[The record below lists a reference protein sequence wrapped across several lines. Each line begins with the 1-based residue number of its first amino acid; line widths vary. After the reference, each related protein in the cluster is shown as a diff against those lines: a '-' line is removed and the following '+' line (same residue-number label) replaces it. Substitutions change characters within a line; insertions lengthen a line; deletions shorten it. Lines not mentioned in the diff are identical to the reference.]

1 MLILEELGPVV
12 NLRKTKKI
20 TENLQHMIACTT
32 YYITN
37 AYKRLGR
44 IDLSNYFNLVGR
56 KLLGHKESNDE
67 GGMETNYKASN
78 VSRKSINKPPRSLEC
93 KALETHWARACSSS
107 GLFPTQLTG
116 GEDVAMIYAFIE
128 QNDTISAYKDLNCLR
143 KRADYF
149 EILVVFLQ
157 KALAEDL
164 HTNVN
169 EFCEENFEW
178 LQDRNVTIVG
188 KKQQLSKKNIFAKL
202 RTSVTS
208 IDQEKPTFKGIS
220 KLKGKSK
227 KIKNYAL
234 LIPEN
239 LDQTSKLELEYVQ
252 KTAIN
257 LIYTLFPVKHENWQR
272 RIKLRRQFMEEAPFK
287 AQFYVHWV
295 NKLIFLGYI

>member
-1 MLILEELGPVV
+1 MS
-12 NLRKTKKI
+12 LRKTKKI
-20 TENLQHMIACTT
+20 TDNLQHMIACTSF
-32 YYITN
+32 YITN

-44 IDLSNYFNLVGR
+44 IDLSNYFNLFGR
-56 KLLGHKESNDE
+56 KLLGHNESNDE
-67 GGMETNYKASN
+67 GGIETNYKCSN
-78 VSRKSINKPPRSLEC
+78 VSRKRINKPPRFLES
-93 KALETHWARACSSS
+93 KALETHWARTSSS
-107 GLFPTQLTG
+107 MFPTQLTG

-128 QNDTISAYKDLNCLR
+128 QNDTVLVYKDLSCLR

-149 EILVVFLQ
+149 EILVVYLQ

-178 LQDRNVTIVG
+178 LQERNVQIVG

-202 RTSVTS
+202 RNSATS
-208 IDQEKPTFKGIS
+208 IDQEKPTFNVNS
-220 KLKGKSK
+220 KLKAKSRR
-227 KIKNYAL
+227 IKNYAL
-234 LIPEN
+234 LIPDN

-257 LIYTLFPVKHENWQR
+257 LIYALFPVKHENWQR

-295 NKLIFLGYI
+295 NKLIFLILI